1 MRIEFRSTRTRSD
14 VHDVNPACRSHLLI
28 KVDDLHPAKLNLP
41 LPSILSGAAQ
51 LLATTY
57 QEEEKANTTK
67 QLHDHY

>member
-1 MRIEFRSTRTRSD
+1 
-14 VHDVNPACRSHLLI
+14 VNPACRSHLLI

-57 QEEEKANTTK
+57 EEEEKANTTK